1 MCAPFSIRYHRGC
14 FHFCSL
20 LRYLV
25 KSVLTLSVRLLFA
38 GAVLALAACSPKF
51 NWREVRSKDAPY
63 SVLLPAKP
71 STFARSIDLDG
82 MPVTMT
88 MTAAK
93 VDNAVFAVGS
103 ASVLDAA
110 KAQAALVA
118 MKTALVKNINGTVK
132 VEKTTAAAGSQ
143 GLSAS
148 IDVEAI
154 GTTPGGLP
162 EVLFGHF
169 VSKDKEIYQVIV
181 MGPEKAVSRENVETF
196 ISSFKHN

>member
-1 MCAPFSIRYHRGC
+1 MKSARFFICSSTVCA
-14 FHFCSL
+14 L
-20 LRYLV
+20 
-25 KSVLTLSVRLLFA
+25 
-38 GAVLALAACSPKF
+38 LALAACSPKF

-71 STFARSIDLDG
+71 STFARPIDLDG
-82 MPVTMT
+82 VPVTMT

-93 VDNAVFAVGS
+93 VDDTVFAVGS
-103 ASVLDAA
+103 ATLPDAA
-110 KAQAALVA
+110 KAQAALIA

-132 VEKTTAAAGSQ
+132 AEKTTAAAGNTQ

-148 IDVEAI
+148 IDVEAV
-154 GTTPGGLP
+154 GATPGGKP

-181 MGPEKAVSRENVETF
+181 MGPEKGVSRENAETF

>member
-1 MCAPFSIRYHRGC
+1 VKSARLKSSRLFA
-14 FHFCSL
+14 CSL
-20 LRYLV
+20 TACAL
-25 KSVLTLSVRLLFA
+25 
-38 GAVLALAACSPKF
+38 LALAACSPKF

-71 STFARSIDLDG
+71 STFARPIDLDG
-82 MPVTMT
+82 VPVTMT

-93 VDNAVFAVGS
+93 VDDTVFAVGS
-103 ASVLDAA
+103 ATLPDAA
-110 KAQAALVA
+110 KAHAALIA

-132 VEKTTAAAGSQ
+132 VEKTNAAASNTQ

-148 IDVEAI
+148 IDVEAL
-154 GTTPGGLP
+154 GATPDGKP

-181 MGPEKAVSRENVETF
+181 MGPEKGVSRENAETF

>member
-1 MCAPFSIRYHRGC
+1 
-14 FHFCSL
+14 
-20 LRYLV
+20 V
-25 KSVLTLSVRLLFA
+25 KSALTRFARPSAGLLA
-38 GAVLALAACSPKF
+38 VGAVLALCACSPKF
-51 NWREVRSKDAPY
+51 NWREVHSKDAPY

-71 STFARSIDLDG
+71 STFARAIDLDG
-82 MPVTMT
+82 LPITMT

-103 ASVLDAA
+103 ATVPDAA
-110 KAQAALVA
+110 KAQAALIA

-132 VEKTTAAAGSQ
+132 VEKTTAAASNTQ

-148 IDVEAI
+148 IDVEAV
-154 GTTPGGLP
+154 GSTPGGLP

>member
-1 MCAPFSIRYHRGC
+1 MKSARLKSSRLFA
-14 FHFCSL
+14 CSL
-20 LRYLV
+20 TACAL
-25 KSVLTLSVRLLFA
+25 
-38 GAVLALAACSPKF
+38 LALAACSPKF
-51 NWREVRSKDAPY
+51 NWREIRSKDAPY

-71 STFARSIDLDG
+71 STFARPIDLDG
-82 MPVTMT
+82 VPVTMT

-93 VDNAVFAVGS
+93 VDDTVFAVGS
-103 ASVLDAA
+103 ATLPDAA
-110 KAQAALVA
+110 KAQAALIA

-132 VEKTTAAAGSQ
+132 VEKTTAAASNAQGTP

-148 IDVEAI
+148 IDVEAV
-154 GTTPGGLP
+154 GATPGGKP

-181 MGPEKAVSRENVETF
+181 IGPEKGVSRENAETF

>member
-1 MCAPFSIRYHRGC
+1 MKSSRLFA
-14 FHFCSL
+14 CSL
-20 LRYLV
+20 TACAL
-25 KSVLTLSVRLLFA
+25 
-38 GAVLALAACSPKF
+38 LALAACSPKF

-71 STFARSIDLDG
+71 STFARPIDLDG
-82 MPVTMT
+82 VPVTMT

-93 VDNAVFAVGS
+93 VDDTVFAVGS
-103 ASVLDAA
+103 ATLPDAA
-110 KAQAALVA
+110 KAHAALIA

-132 VEKTTAAAGSQ
+132 VEKTTAAASNAQGTP

-148 IDVEAI
+148 IDVEAV
-154 GTTPGGLP
+154 GATPGGKP

-181 MGPEKAVSRENVETF
+181 MGPEKGVSRENAETF

>member
-1 MCAPFSIRYHRGC
+1 MKFAPA
-14 FHFCSL
+14 L
-20 LRYLV
+20 LVR
-25 KSVLTLSVRLLFA
+25 SVLLPVC
-38 GAVLALAACSPKF
+38 AVLLLGACSPKF

-71 STFARSIDLDG
+71 STFSRPIDLDG
-82 MPVTMT
+82 LPLKMT

-93 VDNAVFAVGS
+93 VDDAVFAVGS
-103 ASVLDAA
+103 ATVPDAA
-110 KAQAALVA
+110 KAQAALIA
-118 MKTALVKNINGTVK
+118 MKTALVKNINGTVRS
-132 VEKTTAAAGSQ
+132 EKSTAAASNAQ

-148 IDVEAI
+148 IDVEAV
-154 GTTPGGLP
+154 GTTPGGKP

-169 VSKDKEIYQVIV
+169 VSKDNEIYQVIV